1 MMDLFLFIVLG
12 CLLAALVIS
21 VFLLMTDTRIVIRL
35 DAKRKG
41 GQHGT

>member
-1 MMDLFLFIVLG
+1 MMDLLLFILLG

-35 DAKRKG
+35 DAAKRKADR
-41 GQHGT
+41 